1 MFSSTDEWMKKM
13 WYIHGMLFSLNKKKK
28 KEILSFVTIRM
39 KLEDVMP
46 REITRYR
53 KTNIA

>member
-1 MFSSTDEWMKKM
+1 MDEENGVNKGEVIQPK
-13 WYIHGMLFSLNKKKK
+13 KKKK